1 MTSDRIKSLWESN
14 NLTQSELARKLGLSR
29 AGVNA
34 WEMGIAVPSTHYI
47 KELALLFHVSSD
59 YLLGI
64 DGTDTIDASGLADE
78 DKDVLIRFT
87 QFLRTKNQKL
97 EQKSSEADAEE

>member
-1 MTSDRIKSLWESN
+1 
-14 NLTQSELARKLGLSR
+14 
-29 AGVNA
+29 
-34 WEMGIAVPSTHYI
+34 MGIAVPSTKVI

-87 QFLRTKNQKL
+87 QFLRSKNQKL
-97 EQKSSEADAEE
+97 EQRSSEADAEE